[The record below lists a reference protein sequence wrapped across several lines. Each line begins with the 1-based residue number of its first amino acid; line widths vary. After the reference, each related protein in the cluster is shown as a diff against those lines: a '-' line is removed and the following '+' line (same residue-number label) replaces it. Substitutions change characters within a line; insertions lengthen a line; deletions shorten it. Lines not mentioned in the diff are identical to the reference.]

1 MNFFF
6 HWFFNG
12 YRMIYDHNGGIRDP
26 LKQDLALEFWRNQ
39 KKRIRTLVETHI
51 NHDQIHHIINNWLD
65 ACPASFRT
73 WRLTL
78 TQKGGLFPLSLLHLM
93 TEFSVFMP
101 LQDIAPGKSWI
112 GCLSLK
118 DHKIIWKIKIS

>member
-6 HWFFNG
+6 TNFSMVTEW
-12 YRMIYDHNGGIRDP
+12 YMIIMAASEIPWNRIWYLNFDET
-26 LKQDLALEFWRNQ
+26 K